1 MHLSTG
7 LKFGGIAVVA
17 IVFAVGAWFALA
29 PREIDLQSADATDP
43 ELVDLGRK
51 IYVVHCAQCHGI
63 ALEGQP
69 NWRQRLP
76 DGNLPAPPHDE
87 TGHTWHH
94 ADQVLFEITK
104 YGRLKNAPPSVRGSM
119 PSFDE
124 RLSNKEIWAS
134 LAYIKSHWPKQ
145 ILVRQQSITTRYR
158 AD

>member
-7 LKFGGIAVVA
+7 LKYGGIAVVA
-17 IVFAVGAWFALA
+17 IVLAVGAWLMLA
-29 PREIDLQSADATDP
+29 PKEFDLRSADAKDP

-51 IYVVHCAQCHGI
+51 VYVVHCAQCHGI

-104 YGRLKNAPPSVRGSM
+104 NGRLKNAPPSIQSSM
-119 PSFDE
+119 PPFDG
-124 RLSNKEIWAS
+124 RLSDKEIWAS
-134 LAYIKSHWPKQ
+134 LAYIKSHWSRQ
-145 ILVRQQSITTRYR
+145 ILDRQQSLTARFR
-158 AD
+158 PN

>member
-29 PREIDLQSADATDP
+29 PREIDSRSADATDP
-43 ELVDLGRK
+43 VLVDLGRK
-51 IYVVHCAQCHGI
+51 VYVVHCAQCHGI

-94 ADQVLFEITK
+94 PDMQLFAIVALGSEAVVGNGYKSRMMGFREILTEQEVLD
-104 YGRLKNAPPSVRGSM
+104 VM
-119 PSFDE
+119 
-124 RLSNKEIWAS
+124 
-134 LAYIKSHWPKQ
+134 AYIKSTWPEDIQ
-145 ILVRQQSITTRYR
+145 AQHNMINARSQ
-158 AD
+158 

>member
-1 MHLSTG
+1 MHLGTK
-7 LKFGGIAVVA
+7 LKFWGIAVVA
-17 IVFAVGAWFALA
+17 ILLAVGIWLALA
-29 PREIDLQSADATDP
+29 PREFDLRSADATDP

-51 IYVVHCAQCHGI
+51 VYVLNCAQCHGI

-94 ADQVLFEITK
+94 ADQILFEITK
-104 YGRLKNAPPSVRGSM
+104 FGRLKDAPPSILSSM
-119 PSFDE
+119 PRFDE
-124 RLSNKEIWAS
+124 RLSDKEIWAS

-145 ILVRQQSITTRYR
+145 LLDRQQSITARYR

>member
-1 MHLSTG
+1 MNLGSG
-7 LKFGGIAVVA
+7 SKIAGIAAVV
-17 IVFAVGAWFALA
+17 IGLAVGAWLVLA
-29 PREIDLQSADATDP
+29 PAEIDFRSADASDP

-51 IYVVHCAQCHGI
+51 VYVAQCAECHGV

-69 NWRQRLP
+69 NWRRRLP
-76 DGNLPAPPHDE
+76 DGRLPAPPHDE

-104 YGRLKNAPPSVRGSM
+104 YGRLRNSPPSALGSM
-119 PSFDE
+119 PPFDG
-124 RLSNKEIWAS
+124 RLSDKEIGAS

-145 ILVRQQSITTRYR
+145 ILDRQQLITTRYR